1 MEEAKL
7 SSFNPKA
14 LTAPGRLTLRKK
26 TAFRSR
32 SLRNLFKMGHCA
44 PAVMKTILDI
54 CGSEEEWPVKA
65 TAGLPGG
72 IGDTGFECGGITSPL
87 IFLGLRHGLRD
98 PQKGLPLVFFK
109 GHSYFQRFVDR
120 NGTAL
125 CSEIRGDNFRLT
137 HCIKAVCT
145 SSETI
150 ASVSSSDNAGAIAGE
165 QLDAY
170 ALLYSHMDTN
180 SFHCSYTVLQN
191 FAPAIPLSQE
201 LLDAISGYL
210 GGTLFKGM
218 TCSAFAAGVM
228 ALGLKMAEIEDSL
241 PRVVRMIVLM
251 KTGRNAFADHLNK
264 FNRIMNLGSNLGL
277 WFKKEFGDTQCRAI
291 TGCDFSSVE
300 AVKKYIETEAL
311 AQCQDI
317 AKKVADR
324 VLSLTSAGK
333 PA

>member
-7 SSFNPKA
+7 SSFNPEA

-26 TAFRSR
+26 MAFRSR

-54 CGSEEEWPVKA
+54 CGSEDEWPVKA
-65 TAGLPGG
+65 AAGLPGG

-87 IFLGLRHGLRD
+87 LFLGLRHGLRD

-109 GHSYFQRFVDR
+109 GHDYFQKFVDR
-120 NGTAL
+120 NGTPL

-145 SSETI
+145 SPEIT
-150 ASVSSSDNAGAIAGE
+150 ASASSSDDAGAIAGE
-165 QLDAY
+165 KLDAY
-170 ALLYSHMDTN
+170 ALLYSHMEARG
-180 SFHCSYTVLQN
+180 FHCFHQVLQN
-191 FAPAIPLSQE
+191 LAPIIPISQE
-201 LLDAISGYL
+201 LLDATSGYL

-218 TCSAFAAGVM
+218 TCSAYTAGVV

-251 KTGRNAFADHLNK
+251 KTGRDAFADHLNK
-264 FNRIMNLGSNLGL
+264 FNKIMNLGNGL
-277 WFKKEFGDTQCRAI
+277 AEWFTAEFGDTQCRAI
-291 TGCDFSSVE
+291 TKCDFSSLE
-300 AVKKYIETEAL
+300 AVKRYIETDAL
-311 AQCQDI
+311 TRCRDI
-317 AKKVADR
+317 AKRVADK
-324 VLSLTSAGK
+324 VLSLSSAAQ